1 MRVNCGINAREPLEN
16 LAVAL
21 GLLKISFMTDYA
33 AVDAVLF
40 PWAEARGLHV
50 YTGHRQNVVRSV
62 TIYVW
67 IESRHESTG
76 HIWLDSPNELGLIGL
91 HAAHRDFRI
100 DEAVALSGL
109 AAALDSLAERLA
121 EHKRLAEAG

>member
-1 MRVNCGINAREPLEN
+1 
-16 LAVAL
+16 
-21 GLLKISFMTDYA
+21 LLKISFMTDYA

-50 YTGHRQNVVRSV
+50 YTGHRQNIVRSV

-76 HIWLDSPNELGLIGL
+76 HIWLDSPNEFGLIGL

-100 DEAVALSGL
+100 DEAVALSEL
-109 AAALDSLAERLA
+109 AAALDSVSDRLA
-121 EHKRLAEAG
+121 AHKRLVEAR

>member
-1 MRVNCGINAREPLEN
+1 M
-16 LAVAL
+16 
-21 GLLKISFMTDYA
+21 SDYA

-67 IESRHESTG
+67 IGTRHESTG
-76 HIWLDSPNELGLIGL
+76 HIWLDPPNELGLVGL
-91 HAAHRDFRI
+91 HAAHRGFRL
-100 DEAVALSGL
+100 DEAVPLHGL
-109 AAALDSLAERLA
+109 EQALDAMCERLA
-121 EHKRLAEAG
+121 AQNAARS

>member
-1 MRVNCGINAREPLEN
+1 M
-16 LAVAL
+16 
-21 GLLKISFMTDYA
+21 SDYA

-67 IESRHESTG
+67 IGSRHESTG
-76 HIWLDSPNELGLIGL
+76 HVWLDPPNELGLVGL

-100 DEAVALSGL
+100 DEAVPMNGL
-109 AAALDSLAERLA
+109 AAALDSVSDRLA

>member
-1 MRVNCGINAREPLEN
+1 
-16 LAVAL
+16 L

-50 YTGHRQNVVRSV
+50 YTGHCQNVVRSV

-67 IESRHESTG
+67 IGARHESTG

-100 DEAVALSGL
+100 DEAVALSSL
-109 AAALDSLAERLA
+109 AGALDSVSDRLA
-121 EHKRLAEAG
+121 AHKRLAEAG